1 MIDKLLIS
9 IRLSKFRGCGEP
21 LDHQGFPSRIMYP
34 VHMPDDQGSAREE
47 AMPDGHNRGARRAEM
62 KVNRFMPGVAIVAIA
77 AILSAGFLVAQ
88 SSPPPKA
95 VAPAA
100 NLNQLMRAL
109 FFPNSNTVFFTQRY
123 DPAEVKRADE
133 PSGSTDPL
141 TGVFGGWEA
150 VENSA
155 LTLADSAD
163 LLLTPG
169 RKCSNGRDVPIG
181 NADWAQLVNGLRD
194 ASMVSYKAALTK
206 DRDKLI
212 MASEVLA
219 LSCSNCH
226 NKYRPGNSANRCR

>member
-1 MIDKLLIS
+1 
-9 IRLSKFRGCGEP
+9 
-21 LDHQGFPSRIMYP
+21 MYP
-34 VHMPDDQGSAREE
+34 DHMYDDQGSAREE
-47 AMPDGHNRGARRAEM
+47 AMQDGRNQQARRAGI
-62 KVNRFMPGVAIVAIA
+62 KVNRFMPGPAIVAVA
-77 AILSAGFLVAQ
+77 AVLCAGFLMAQ
-88 SSPPPKA
+88 SAPPPKA
-95 VAPAA
+95 IAPAA
-100 NLNQLMRAL
+100 NLNQLMRGL

-163 LLLTPG
+163 LLMTPG
-169 RKCSNGRDVPIG
+169 RKCSNGRDVPVG
-181 NADWAQLVNGLRD
+181 NADWAQLVNGLRE
-194 ASMVSYKAALTK
+194 ASMVSYKASLTK

-219 LSCSNCH
+219 TSCSNCH
-226 NKYRPGNSANRCR
+226 NKYRSRIRCQ